1 MTFRRLFAVALLL
14 GGVTA
19 AASPAFA
26 QTEPASPSPAQ
37 TTTPADEGPTIDI
50 VEVSGVIDAPIH
62 RYLIE
67 RIDDA
72 ERRNIS
78 LLVLHIDSLGM
89 LKVPET
95 DGFPTIGERIRNAT
109 VPVAIHIGPRGA
121 HAAGQVGLLLPLADF
136 ASMGPSS
143 ILEGPDGLLTASEA
157 LEAGYI
163 DEIMPSVADLL
174 LKLHGQQAAVGP
186 AAEGTP
192 TGRPQ
197 ELVTLDI
204 PKDLSTVRFWQPGPI
219 RRVLHALAVP
229 PLAYLLLVLGLILL
243 VFESSQPGFGV
254 AGGTAVLL
262 LAGAAYAFTVL
273 PATWYGLGLLLV
285 GNLLLWLDV
294 LRDELKIPTALGL
307 IAFGA
312 GSWWLLPRDDAA
324 VSLPTWVAIATT
336 FGAFVFY
343 GPIMT
348 LVHRARRPIATG
360 VKRKLIGEAGDV
372 RSMLNPEGYVM
383 VAGELWRARLDGPV
397 NRLRVGERVTV
408 TGVDGA
414 VLLVTGI
421 DTSAN

>member
-1 MTFRRLFAVALLL
+1 MTFRRLSAVALLI

-19 AASPAFA
+19 SVSPAFA
-26 QTEPASPSPAQ
+26 QQE
-37 TTTPADEGPTIDI
+37 EGPTIDI

-72 ERRNIS
+72 EARNVS
-78 LLVLHIDSLGM
+78 LLVFQVDSLAM
-89 LKVPET
+89 LKVPL
-95 DGFPTIGERIRNAT
+95 DDGGFPIIGERIRNAD
-109 VPVAIHIGPRGA
+109 VPIAIHLGPRGA
-121 HAAGQVGLLLPLADF
+121 HAGGQVAFLLPLADF
-136 ASMGPSS
+136 ASAGPSS
-143 ILEGPDGLLTASEA
+143 LIEGPTGWVNASEA
-157 LEAGYI
+157 RGLGII
-163 DEIMPSVADLL
+163 DLIEPSVADALL
-174 LKLHGQQAAVGP
+174 ELNGKGAVVGIP
-186 AAEGTP
+186 EATQPDGSTNV
-192 TGRPQ
+192 
-197 ELVTLDI
+197 VTLDI

-229 PLAYLLLVLGLILL
+229 PLAYLLLCFGLILL

-262 LAGAAYAFTVL
+262 LAGATYAFTVL
-273 PATWYGLGLLLV
+273 PARWYGLALLLF
-285 GNLLLWLDV
+285 GNLLLWIDV
-294 LRDELKIPTALGL
+294 IRDELKLPTWLGL
-307 IAFGA
+307 AAFGS
-312 GSWWLLPRDDAA
+312 GSLLLLPRGNAA
-324 VSLPTWVAIATT
+324 TTLPTWVAIATT
-336 FGAFVFY
+336 FGAFIFF

-383 VAGELWRARLDGPV
+383 VDGELWRARLEGAV
-397 NRLRVGERVTV
+397 KRLRVGERVTV

-414 VLLVTGI
+414 VLLVTGT

>member
-1 MTFRRLFAVALLL
+1 MTFRRLFAVALLI

-26 QTEPASPSPAQ
+26 QNE
-37 TTTPADEGPTIDI
+37 EGPTIDI

-72 ERRNIS
+72 EVRNVS
-78 LLVLHIDSLGM
+78 LLVFQVDSLGM
-89 LKVPET
+89 LKVPLGPS
-95 DGFPTIGERIRNAT
+95 GFPLIGERIRNAD
-109 VPVAIHIGPRGA
+109 VPIAIHVGPRGA
-121 HAAGQVGLLLPLADF
+121 HAGGQVALLLPLADS

-143 ILEGPDGLLTASEA
+143 IVEGPDGFVSSQQA
-157 LEAGYI
+157 LDRNLVDRVI
-163 DEIMPSVADLL
+163 PSVADLL
-174 LKLHGQQAAVGP
+174 LELN
-186 AAEGTP
+186 GTP
-192 TGRPQ
+192 AIVGVPEVTGPDGTGT
-197 ELVTLDI
+197 VILDI

-229 PLAYLLLVLGLILL
+229 PLAYLLLCFGLILL

-254 AGGTAVLL
+254 AGGTGVLL
-262 LAGAAYAFTVL
+262 LGGAAYAFTVL
-273 PATWYGLGLLLV
+273 PARWYGLALLLI

-294 LRDELKIPTALGL
+294 IRDELKLPTWLGL
-307 IAFGA
+307 AAFGS
-312 GSWWLLPRDDAA
+312 GSLLLLPRGDAA
-324 VSLPTWVAIATT
+324 TTLPTWVAIATT
-336 FGAFVFY
+336 FGAFIFF

-360 VKRKLIGEAGDV
+360 VKRKLIGETGDV

-383 VAGELWRARLDGPV
+383 VDGELWRARLEGASG
-397 NRLRVGERVTV
+397 RLRVGERITV

-414 VLLVTGI
+414 VLLVNGT